1 MEVDRVEG
9 VALSRVMGVKGK
21 YREGFARKKWRE
33 EEMGMG
39 KGSLDVKGIV
49 KIRERGVVR

>member
-1 MEVDRVEG
+1 VEG